1 MSQQQPQLYNN
12 LTSALGPEEQQVIK
26 AALETADKIAAE
38 RAANPPAEGGHQQGQ
53 QQQANG
59 AS

>member
-26 AALETADKIAAE
+26 AALDQADKIA
-38 RAANPPAEGGHQQGQ
+38 ND
-53 QQQANG
+53 QQQAQATAASNAAVPVQPNG
-59 AS
+59 TS

>member
-12 LTSALGPEEQQVIK
+12 LTSQLSPEEQQVIK
-26 AALETADKIAAE
+26 AALEQADKLAAE
-38 RAANPPAEGGHQQGQ
+38 RAAADAAGGQIPQGG
-53 QQQANG
+53 ANG

>member
-38 RAANPPAEGGHQQGQ
+38 RAANPPADAGGAGV
-53 QQQANG
+53 QANG
-59 AS
+59 AG